1 MKKIVPFKKEI
12 MFKTNL
18 AEITSISLE
27 HSLKKEDEHVIAGSF
42 SLNGEYKIT
51 DTSTNTEVFSYD
63 LPFDIHM
70 DDHYILDHCTVDID
84 DFYYE
89 IVNENALSVNIDV
102 CVDKIEEKPL
112 IENREIEFEQVLMPK
127 EPESIQEEISEV
139 EETNQELERKEVRSV
154 KEEVKVEEVKVEEEK
169 IEVSEGTTLFSSMD
183 ESSETYMTYRVYIVR
198 EGDSIENILSR
209 YGTTREDLAAYND
222 LSEVKLGDKLIIPA
236 TYHATSE

>member
-1 MKKIVPFKKEI
+1 

-112 IENREIEFEQVLMPK
+112 IENREIEFEQVLMPT

>member
-27 HSLKKEDEHVIAGSF
+27 HSLHKEDEHLISGSF

-70 DDHYILDHCTVDID
+70 DDHYILDNSIVDIE

-89 IVNENALSVNIDV
+89 IVNENVLSVNIEV
-102 CVDKIEEKPL
+102 CVDKLEEKSLIEEVRVTK
-112 IENREIEFEQVLMPK
+112 IEEIEEPTIEEIRQEIEETIKEEPK
-127 EPESIQEEISEV
+127 EREEII
-139 EETNQELERKEVRSV
+139 TV
-154 KEEVKVEEVKVEEEK
+154 KEEKEITVENET
-169 IEVSEGTTLFSSMD
+169 VSLFGAMD
-183 ESSETYMTYRVYIVR
+183 ETNETYMTYRVYIIR
-198 EGDSIENILSR
+198 EGDSIENILTR
-209 YGTTREDLAAYND
+209 YAISREDLAAYND

-236 TYHATSE
+236 IYHATSE